1 MGDTVLAGR
10 RGRRPLRIFY
20 QGRRVG
26 ADGERCGAQ
35 RNECPWGIRPRG
47 VSRFRARVTFGRCP
61 KSDQKD
67 SQKPRFLDF
76 LRAVSFANLR
86 HFTTRSREMVVIV
99 AYDASPILLAPLPLT
114 LSTVELIALFGVG
127 ISGSGAGAETI
138 LINETKKEFL
148 RNRVVK
154 TRKLV

>member
-1 MGDTVLAGR
+1 
-10 RGRRPLRIFY
+10 
-20 QGRRVG
+20 
-26 ADGERCGAQ
+26 
-35 RNECPWGIRPRG
+35 
-47 VSRFRARVTFGRCP
+47 
-61 KSDQKD
+61 
-67 SQKPRFLDF
+67 
-76 LRAVSFANLR
+76 
-86 HFTTRSREMVVIV
+86 MVVIV

>member
-1 MGDTVLAGR
+1 M
-10 RGRRPLRIFY
+10 
-20 QGRRVG
+20 
-26 ADGERCGAQ
+26 
-35 RNECPWGIRPRG
+35 
-47 VSRFRARVTFGRCP
+47 
-61 KSDQKD
+61 
-67 SQKPRFLDF
+67 FLDF

-138 LINETKKEFL
+138 LLT
-148 RNRVVK
+148 
-154 TRKLV
+154 TRKERFSVIVW